1 MSRGIPWQSRRKPG
15 PRPGSPGAKRC
26 GQVLRALGGHQFW
39 TDLGQLGGTMNK
51 MVNGTEGLARAG
63 RKGGQTILAE
73 YGHEHFREMGRRSQE
88 RAAQRR
94 QFQQQLQQQ
103 LQQQRW

>member
-1 MSRGIPWQSRRKPG
+1 MSRRIPRQSRRKPG
-15 PRPGSPGAKRC
+15 PRPGSPGTKRC

-39 TDLGQLGGTMNK
+39 TDLGQFGGTVNK
-51 MVNGTEGLARAG
+51 MLHGSEGLARAG

-73 YGHEHFREMGRRSQE
+73 YGRDYFVEMGRRSQA

-94 QFQQQLQQQ
+94 QFQQQQK
-103 LQQQRW
+103 RW